1 MESILKK
8 IAKEKITIGIV
19 GLGYVGLDLVRLF
32 NSKDNCLI
40 YGFDS
45 DKTRVKSLNKKQ
57 SYINYISNKEIASL
71 LKKSKF
77 STSFENISKCDVIL
91 LCLPTPLTLHK
102 TPDLSFV
109 SNAISKIKFFLK
121 KNQTIILE
129 STTYPGTTEEYLI
142 EELKN
147 NFKIGKDIFVGYSP
161 ERIDPGNKLDY
172 KEVPKIVSGYTKNCL
187 KVIDKFYSIFF
198 KTVPVK
204 NLKTAEITKLYENIY
219 RSVNIGLVNEMK
231 IITEKLNINIF
242 DVIEAAKTKPYGFSA
257 FYPGPG
263 LGGHCVPIDPYYL
276 SWKVRS
282 KNINTR
288 FIELAAEIN
297 SKMPQWIID
306 KINEI
311 FIKKKLSIHNS
322 KLLIAGLGYKK
333 NINDIRE
340 SPAIE
345 IIKLLQGFNIKIDV
359 LDTYCKPNE
368 IKSQINYNKFF
379 LRQEAVNFNSY
390 DAIVIVTD
398 HDNLNYD
405 KILKHSKLIIDTRGR
420 FKNKK
425 SKKIYSI

>member
-1 MESILKK
+1 M
-8 IAKEKITIGIV
+8 
-19 GLGYVGLDLVRLF
+19 
-32 NSKDNCLI
+32 
-40 YGFDS
+40 
-45 DKTRVKSLNKKQ
+45 
-57 SYINYISNKEIASL
+57 
-71 LKKSKF
+71 
-77 STSFENISKCDVIL
+77 IL

-109 SNAISKIKFFLK
+109 SNAISKIKFFK

-276 SWKVRS
+276 SWKS
-282 KNINTR
+282 
-288 FIELAAEIN
+288 
-297 SKMPQWIID
+297 
-306 KINEI
+306 
-311 FIKKKLSIHNS
+311 
-322 KLLIAGLGYKK
+322 
-333 NINDIRE
+333 
-340 SPAIE
+340 
-345 IIKLLQGFNIKIDV
+345 
-359 LDTYCKPNE
+359 
-368 IKSQINYNKFF
+368 
-379 LRQEAVNFNSY
+379 
-390 DAIVIVTD
+390 
-398 HDNLNYD
+398 
-405 KILKHSKLIIDTRGR
+405 
-420 FKNKK
+420 
-425 SKKIYSI
+425 